1 MAERKVTVYVC
12 DRCGNEH
19 RHLNNKGRQPRPK
32 GWTNLADY
40 DFCESCTA
48 AFRAWLAQAE
58 PMDLVLEQSKAD
70 AEDAAAPINGAS

>member
-12 DRCGNEH
+12 DRCGTEH

-48 AFRAWLAQAE
+48 AFKVWMSPELNDA
-58 PMDLVLEQSKAD
+58 VAD
-70 AEDAAAPINGAS
+70 SLTAGTLQ